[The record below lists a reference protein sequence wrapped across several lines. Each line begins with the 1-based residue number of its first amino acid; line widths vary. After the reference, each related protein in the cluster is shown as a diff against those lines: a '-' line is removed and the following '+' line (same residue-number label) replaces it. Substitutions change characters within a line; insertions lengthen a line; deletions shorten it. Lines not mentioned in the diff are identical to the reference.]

1 MGGSD
6 ILRNAEADARDND
19 TQSNYG
25 WNCREARN
33 PLHGTC
39 TTLFGMSVEF
49 VEPVLTPYSSHQ
61 WRHAVSLSS
70 SAGIIP
76 RLLTLTLFGAGTAFS
91 QVVLDKEAALT
102 IFTPVD

>member
-6 ILRNAEADARDND
+6 ILRNAEADTHDND
-19 TQSNYG
+19 THSNYG

-39 TTLFGMSVEF
+39 TSLFGMSVES
-49 VEPVLTPYSSHQ
+49 VEPVLTPYSSHH
-61 WRHAVSLSS
+61 WRYAISLST

-76 RLLTLTLFGAGTAFS
+76 RLLTLTLFGAATAFS
-91 QVVLDKEAALT
+91 QVVPDKEAVLN
-102 IFTPVD
+102 IWRR